1 MNRYIQ
7 KGERSHNPS
16 HVVETVLTRREM
28 EILSVLASGAKN
40 EEIADKLFISPH
52 TVKTHLY
59 AIYRKIKVSNRL
71 QAVLWA
77 SKNL

>member
-1 MNRYIQ
+1 MNEYVQ
-7 KGERSHNPS
+7 KGESLDNPS
-16 HVVETVLTRREM
+16 QALETVLTPREM
-28 EILSVLASGAKN
+28 EILGVLASGAKN

-59 AIYRKIKVSNRL
+59 AIYRKINVSNRL